1 MIVNF
6 VIVISMNYKTKMNIF
21 KEKLTEYLKANR
33 KEKGEILDA
42 VCKITELGRIQAIRN
57 FKKLQLKD
65 TSSFKETRGR
75 KIIYGNEVN
84 SLLKDIWEL
93 ADRMSGELLHPIIS
107 EYLESFAKSKK
118 FSYTKESQNL
128 LLQISEGTVKSRI
141 KGFKKKEG
149 VKKKGLSGTK
159 PSELK
164 RIIPVFFGS
173 WKDKPVGHGQL
184 DTVALCGSSLVGDF
198 MWALN
203 FVDIATY
210 WSVFRFQWNK
220 TQYATVNA
228 FEEIIER
235 LPFDLVGAHPD
246 TGSEFINWLLKEYC
260 DERNIELT
268 RSRPNKKNDNF
279 GVEERNGHVIRNF
292 LGYPRLD
299 NKEFLDEF
307 NVLADKITLFVNHFK
322 PVRRTLEKNKI
333 NSKYQRKFDKA
344 KTPYQRVLSNDSI
357 SQEVKDKLKIE
368 HESLDVLSLKKEID
382 TMIRNLLNKNRRLK

>member
-1 MIVNF
+1 M
-6 VIVISMNYKTKMNIF
+6 
-21 KEKLTEYLKANR
+21 
-33 KEKGEILDA
+33 
-42 VCKITELGRIQAIRN
+42 
-57 FKKLQLKD
+57 
-65 TSSFKETRGR
+65 
-75 KIIYGNEVN
+75 
-84 SLLKDIWEL
+84 
-93 ADRMSGELLHPIIS
+93 
-107 EYLESFAKSKK
+107 
-118 FSYTKESQNL
+118 
-128 LLQISEGTVKSRI
+128 QISEGTIKNRI
-141 KGFKKKEG
+141 KGFNKKEG

-164 RIIPVFFGS
+164 RIIPIFFGS
-173 WKDKPVGHGQL
+173 WKDKPVGYGQL
-184 DTVALCGSSLVGDF
+184 DTVALCGGSLAGDF

-246 TGSEFINWLLKEYC
+246 TGSEFINWLLKKYC

-292 LGYPRLD
+292 FGYPRLD
-299 NKEFLDEF
+299 NKELLDEF
-307 NVLADKITLFVNHFK
+307 NILADKITLFVNHFK
-322 PVRRTLEKNKI
+322 PVRRTIEKNKI
-333 NSKYQRKFDKA
+333 GSKYQRKFDKA
-344 KTPYQRVLSNDSI
+344 RTPYQRVLANNSI
-357 SQEVKDKLKIE
+357 SQEVKDKLKKE

-382 TMIRNLLNKNRRLK
+382 RMIRSLLNKNRRLK

>member
-21 KEKLTEYLKANR
+21 KEKLQEYLKANR
-33 KEKGEILDA
+33 KEKGKILNA
-42 VCKITELGRIQAIRN
+42 VCKITKLGRVQAVRN
-57 FKKLQLKD
+57 FKKLQFKD
-65 TSSFKETRGR
+65 KGCFKETRGR
-75 KIIYGNEVN
+75 KVIYGNEVN

-93 ADRMSGELLHPIIS
+93 ADRMSGELLHPIIN
-107 EYLESFAKSKK
+107 EYLNSFAKSKK
-118 FSYTKESQNL
+118 FSYTNDSKKL
-128 LLQISEGTVKSRI
+128 ILQMSEGTIKNRI
-141 KGFKKKEG
+141 KGFNKKEG

-184 DTVALCGSSLVGDF
+184 DTVALCGGSLAGDF

-228 FEEIIER
+228 FEEILRR
-235 LPFDLVGAHPD
+235 LPFDLLGAHPD

-292 LGYPRLD
+292 FGYPRLD
-299 NKEFLDEF
+299 NKELLDEF
-307 NVLADKITLFVNHFK
+307 NILADKITLFVNHFK
-322 PVRRTLEKNKI
+322 PVRRTIEKNKI
-333 NSKYQRKFDKA
+333 GSKYQRKFDKA
-344 KTPYQRVLSNDSI
+344 RTPYQRVLANNSI
-357 SQEVKDKLKIE
+357 SQEVKGKLKQE

-382 TMIRNLLNKNRRLK
+382 TMIRNLLNKNRKLK

>member
-21 KEKLTEYLKANR
+21 KEKLREYLKANR
-33 KEKGEILDA
+33 KEKGEILNT
-42 VCKITELGRIQAIRN
+42 VCKITELSRIQAIRN

-65 TSSFKETRGR
+65 NGCFKETRGR
-75 KIIYGNEVN
+75 KRIYGNEVN

-93 ADRMSGELLHPIIS
+93 ADRMSGELLHPIID
-107 EYLESFAKSKK
+107 EYLNSFSKSKK
-118 FSYTKESQNL
+118 FSYTKESQGL
-128 LLQISEGTVKSRI
+128 LLQMSEGTIKNRI
-141 KGFKKKEG
+141 KSFRKKEG
-149 VKKKGLSGTK
+149 VRKKGLSGTK

-173 WKDKPVGHGQL
+173 WKDKPVGYGQL
-184 DTVALCGSSLVGDF
+184 DTVALCGSSLAGDF

-228 FEEIIER
+228 FEEIIGR
-235 LPFDLVGAHPD
+235 LPFVLLGAHPD
-246 TGSEFINWLLKEYC
+246 TGSEFINWLLKGFC
-260 DERNIELT
+260 DENNIELT

-292 LGYPRLD
+292 FGYPRLD
-299 NKEFLDEF
+299 NKELLDEF
-307 NVLADKITLFVNHFK
+307 NVLADKIVLFVNHFK
-322 PVRRTLEKNKI
+322 PVRRTIEKNKI
-333 NSKYQRKFDKA
+333 DSKYQRKFDKA
-344 KTPYQRVLSNDSI
+344 QTPYQRVLVNDSI
-357 SQEVKDKLKIE
+357 SQEVKERLKRE
-368 HESLDVLSLKKEID
+368 HEELDILSLKKEID
-382 TMIRNLLNKNRRLK
+382 TMIKSLLNRNRKLK